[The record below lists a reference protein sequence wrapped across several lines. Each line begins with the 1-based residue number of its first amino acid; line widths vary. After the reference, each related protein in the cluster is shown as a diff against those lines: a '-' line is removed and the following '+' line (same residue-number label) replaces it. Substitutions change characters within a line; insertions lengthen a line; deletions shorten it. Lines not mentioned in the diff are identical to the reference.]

1 MIFFFTSFRISISFQ
16 CISPD
21 FESFSVLESGGKA
34 EATLPSVM
42 RPTLRCFTLGTWK
55 EQRIASFGKQQIFMS
70 GLLSEIIRLIR
81 NGDHGTLRHVDES
94 ALQSCL
100 QEIYR

>member
-1 MIFFFTSFRISISFQ
+1 MMSLQQVTTQRVQHRASQSLAAACCLRQYADGIPDDLFLTSFRISISLQ

-42 RPTLRCFTLGTWK
+42 RPTIRCFTLGT
-55 EQRIASFGKQQIFMS
+55 
-70 GLLSEIIRLIR
+70 
-81 NGDHGTLRHVDES
+81 
-94 ALQSCL
+94 
-100 QEIYR
+100 